1 MDLAFV
7 LALLMQ
13 TVQENAE
20 LHAAMLEHLKQREL
34 FLQEKM
40 AQLLLETEQ
49 QKLEQSKMDM
59 QALLF
64 TALQCW
70 ALAGVPVL
78 LFVLFWMLRKRRRQR
93 YIRRSLGTHRSK
105 EEKEEKE
112 KKEEDDSN
120 DISFKSWTFMEFSI
134 WPVKSRQAM
143 CKLVQELVDELLCV
157 CQIAPRSYFMYL

>member
-1 MDLAFV
+1 MNLAFV

-13 TVQENAE
+13 TVQANAE
-20 LHAAMLEHLKQREL
+20 LDAAMLEHLKQREL

-112 KKEEDDSN
+112 EDDSN
-120 DISFKSWTFMEFSI
+120 DISFKSWTFMEFLI

-143 CKLVQELVDELLCV
+143 CKVQELVDELLCV
-157 CQIAPRSYFMYL
+157 YQIAPRSYFMYL

>member
-1 MDLAFV
+1 MDLVFV
-7 LALLMQ
+7 LALLTQ
-13 TVQENAE
+13 TVQANAE
-20 LHAAMLEHLKQREL
+20 LDAAMLEHLKQREL

-40 AQLLLETEQ
+40 AQLLLEIEQ
-49 QKLEQSKMDM
+49 QKMEQSKMDM

-70 ALAGVPVL
+70 ALAGLPVL

-93 YIRRSLGTHRSK
+93 YIRCSLGTHRSK
-105 EEKEEKE
+105 EEKEE
-112 KKEEDDSN
+112 KEEDDSN

-157 CQIAPRSYFMYL
+157 C

>member
-20 LHAAMLEHLKQREL
+20 LDAAMLEHLKQSEL

-49 QKLEQSKMDM
+49 QKLEQSKMDV

-93 YIRRSLGTHRSK
+93 YIRRSLGIHRSK
-105 EEKEEKE
+105 EEKEE
-112 KKEEDDSN
+112 KEEDDSN
-120 DISFKSWTFMEFSI
+120 DISFKSWTFMEFLI

-143 CKLVQELVDELLCV
+143 CKVQELVDELLCV
-157 CQIAPRSYFMYL
+157 YQIAPRSYFMYL

>member
-13 TVQENAE
+13 TVQANAE
-20 LHAAMLEHLKQREL
+20 LDAAMLEHLKQREL

-112 KKEEDDSN
+112 EDDSN
-120 DISFKSWTFMEFSI
+120 DISFKSWTFMEFLI

-143 CKLVQELVDELLCV
+143 CKVQELVDELLCV
-157 CQIAPRSYFMYL
+157 YQIAPRSYFMYL

>member
-143 CKLVQELVDELLCV
+143 CKVQELVDELLCV

>member
-20 LHAAMLEHLKQREL
+20 LDAAMLEHLKQSEL

-112 KKEEDDSN
+112 EDDSN
-120 DISFKSWTFMEFSI
+120 DISFKSWTFMEFLI

-143 CKLVQELVDELLCV
+143 CKVQELVDELLCV
-157 CQIAPRSYFMYL
+157 YQIAPRSYFMYL

>member
-64 TALQCW
+64 TAL
-70 ALAGVPVL
+70 
-78 LFVLFWMLRKRRRQR
+78 
-93 YIRRSLGTHRSK
+93 
-105 EEKEEKE
+105 
-112 KKEEDDSN
+112 
-120 DISFKSWTFMEFSI
+120 
-134 WPVKSRQAM
+134 
-143 CKLVQELVDELLCV
+143 
-157 CQIAPRSYFMYL
+157 

>member
-20 LHAAMLEHLKQREL
+20 LDAAMLEHLKQREL

-112 KKEEDDSN
+112 EDDSN

-143 CKLVQELVDELLCV
+143 CKVQELVDELLCV
-157 CQIAPRSYFMYL
+157 YQIAPRSYFMYL

>member
-20 LHAAMLEHLKQREL
+20 LDAAMLEHLKQREL

-49 QKLEQSKMDM
+49 QKLEQSKMDV

-112 KKEEDDSN
+112 EDDSN
-120 DISFKSWTFMEFSI
+120 DISFKSWTFMEFLI

-143 CKLVQELVDELLCV
+143 CKVQELVDELLCV
-157 CQIAPRSYFMYL
+157 YQIAPRSYFMYL

>member
-112 KKEEDDSN
+112 EDDSN
-120 DISFKSWTFMEFSI
+120 DISFKSWTFMEFLI

-143 CKLVQELVDELLCV
+143 CKVQELVDELLCV
-157 CQIAPRSYFMYL
+157 YQIAPRSYFMYL

>member
-1 MDLAFV
+1 MNLAFV

-20 LHAAMLEHLKQREL
+20 LDAAMLEHLKQREL

-112 KKEEDDSN
+112 EDDSN
-120 DISFKSWTFMEFSI
+120 DISFKSWTFMEFLI

-143 CKLVQELVDELLCV
+143 CKVQELVDELLCV
-157 CQIAPRSYFMYL
+157 YQIAPRSYFMYL

>member
-20 LHAAMLEHLKQREL
+20 LDAAMLEHLKQSEL

-64 TALQCW
+64 TAL
-70 ALAGVPVL
+70 
-78 LFVLFWMLRKRRRQR
+78 
-93 YIRRSLGTHRSK
+93 
-105 EEKEEKE
+105 
-112 KKEEDDSN
+112 
-120 DISFKSWTFMEFSI
+120 
-134 WPVKSRQAM
+134 
-143 CKLVQELVDELLCV
+143 
-157 CQIAPRSYFMYL
+157 

>member
-13 TVQENAE
+13 TVQANAE
-20 LHAAMLEHLKQREL
+20 LDAAMLEHLKQREL

-49 QKLEQSKMDM
+49 QKLEQSKMDV

-93 YIRRSLGTHRSK
+93 YIRRSLGIHRSK
-105 EEKEEKE
+105 EEKEE
-112 KKEEDDSN
+112 KEEDDSN

-143 CKLVQELVDELLCV
+143 CKVQELVDELLCV
-157 CQIAPRSYFMYL
+157 YQIAPRSYFMYL

>member
-20 LHAAMLEHLKQREL
+20 LDAAMLEHLKQREL

-112 KKEEDDSN
+112 EDDSN
-120 DISFKSWTFMEFSI
+120 DISFKSWTFMEFLI

-143 CKLVQELVDELLCV
+143 CKVQELVDELLCV
-157 CQIAPRSYFMYL
+157 YQIAPRSYFMYL

>member
-20 LHAAMLEHLKQREL
+20 LDAAMLEHLKQSEL

-49 QKLEQSKMDM
+49 QKLEQSKMDV

-93 YIRRSLGTHRSK
+93 YIRRSLGIHRSK
-105 EEKEEKE
+105 EEKEE
-112 KKEEDDSN
+112 KEEDDSN

-143 CKLVQELVDELLCV
+143 CKVQELVDELLCV
-157 CQIAPRSYFMYL
+157 YQIAPRSYFMYL

>member
-20 LHAAMLEHLKQREL
+20 LDAAMLEHLKQREL

-112 KKEEDDSN
+112 EDDSN
-120 DISFKSWTFMEFSI
+120 DISFKSWTFMEFLI

-143 CKLVQELVDELLCV
+143 CKVQELVDELLCV

>member
-20 LHAAMLEHLKQREL
+20 LDAAMLEHLKQREL

-64 TALQCW
+64 TALQ
-70 ALAGVPVL
+70 
-78 LFVLFWMLRKRRRQR
+78 
-93 YIRRSLGTHRSK
+93 
-105 EEKEEKE
+105 EKETSK
-112 KKEEDDSN
+112 
-120 DISFKSWTFMEFSI
+120 IHQTFSGHPQKQGGEGGE
-134 WPVKSRQAM
+134 RGRRLQ
-143 CKLVQELVDELLCV
+143 
-157 CQIAPRSYFMYL
+157 